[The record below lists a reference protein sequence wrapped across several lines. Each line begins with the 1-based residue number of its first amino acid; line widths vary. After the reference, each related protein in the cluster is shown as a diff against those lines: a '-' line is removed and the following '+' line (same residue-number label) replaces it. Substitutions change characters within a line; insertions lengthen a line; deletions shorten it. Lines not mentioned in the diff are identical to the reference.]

1 MFVTKSPNRIRA
13 RLVAVVIGLVLVA
26 AGCGSSDDGE
36 PRSLKLLAHS
46 SFAISESTLAAFT
59 AETGIGVQI
68 LDGGDAGA
76 MLAQA
81 ILTKDNP
88 IADVIFGIDNTFLSR
103 AVDEEI
109 TDPYPSPGLAEL
121 HEFTLLDPTNR
132 FTPVDYGDV
141 CLQYDKEA
149 LINADTASLFTNPY
163 FGGQLVVQDP
173 ATSSPGLAFLLATIA
188 AFPDDWQ
195 NYWATLRDEG
205 VLVVPGW
212 EEAYYNEFSAA
223 SDGDRPV
230 VVSYGSSPAAEVVFA
245 AEPIDEPATAIVTES
260 CFRQVE
266 FAGILSGTE
275 AGEEA
280 GQLIDFMLST
290 RFQEDIPLNMF
301 VFPARRDAV
310 LPAVF
315 AEHAVVAEQP
325 LSIGPAVIAAN
336 RDDWIDEWTAIV
348 LR

>member
-1 MFVTKSPNRIRA
+1 M
-13 RLVAVVIGLVLVA
+13 
-26 AGCGSSDDGE
+26 
-36 PRSLKLLAHS
+36 
-46 SFAISESTLAAFT
+46 
-59 AETGIGVQI
+59 
-68 LDGGDAGA
+68 
-76 MLAQA
+76 
-81 ILTKDNP
+81 
-88 IADVIFGIDNTFLSR
+88 
-103 AVDEEI
+103 
-109 TDPYPSPGLAEL
+109 
-121 HEFTLLDPTNR
+121 
-132 FTPVDYGDV
+132 
-141 CLQYDKEA
+141 
-149 LINADTASLFTNPY
+149 
-163 FGGQLVVQDP
+163 
-173 ATSSPGLAFLLATIA
+173 
-188 AFPDDWQ
+188 
-195 NYWATLRDEG
+195 
-205 VLVVPGW
+205 VPGW

-315 AEHAVVAEQP
+315 AEHAVFAEQP
-325 LSIGPAVIAAN
+325 LSLDPAVIAAN